1 VRKPLWPQE
10 FVYTPNNFQLIMLTL
25 LIFLP
30 ILFGVIILLLPSSM
44 RASYKY
50 LTLLA
55 TLLQLGISIWLYLN
69 FKTGPAFGGIDH
81 EAQFQFMQKIPWISL
96 NLGSA
101 GALQADY
108 FVGIDGISIM
118 MLVMTSLVMVIAA
131 ISSWEIKSNLKGF
144 FALFLLLDMALIGVF
159 CTLDFFL
166 FYIFYELM
174 LLPLYFL
181 IGMWGGARR
190 EYAAIK
196 FFLYTLFGSVFMLLV
211 MIGLYLSVKD
221 PATGNHTFNMIAM
234 MNPANYSAGS
244 IFSVLSHQ
252 TIFGFPARTVGF
264 IVLFVAFAIKVP
276 VVPLHTW
283 LPDAHVEAP
292 TPVSIILAG
301 ILLKI
306 GGYGIIR
313 ICIGIFPE
321 IAISGAWWIGL
332 LGITSIIYGALNALA
347 QRDFKRII
355 AYSSVSQMGFVLL
368 GIASQTPEGL
378 SGAVY
383 QMVSH
388 GFLSAMLF
396 FLVGVVYNRVHDR
409 DIYNFRGLGTLM
421 PKYTVFIMIAFFA
434 SLGLPGF
441 SAFIAEAFS
450 LTGAFRSFSF
460 NGLLPHWMAVAGAVG
475 ILLSACYFLWTL
487 QRMFFGSVSLKGGEI
502 WRAAMTDLS
511 TREILALVPL
521 AVATLAIGLMPSL
534 VFDKINDSVL
544 QLVEFTKSVIH

>member
-1 VRKPLWPQE
+1 
-10 FVYTPNNFQLIMLTL
+10 MLSL
-25 LIFLP
+25 LIFVP
-30 ILFGVIILLLPSSM
+30 ILFAFIIVLMPSSW
-44 RASYKY
+44 RAGFKY
-50 LTLLA
+50 IALLA
-55 TLLQLGISIWLYLN
+55 TLLQLAISVWLYIN
-69 FKTGPAFGGIDH
+69 FKTGAANAGISQ
-81 EAQFQFMQKIPWISL
+81 EAQYQFVQKLSWINL
-96 NLGSA
+96 DLGSM
-101 GALQADY
+101 GKMQIDY
-108 FVGIDGISIM
+108 FVGIDGISIT

-131 ISSWEIKSNLKGF
+131 LSAWEIKSNLKAF

-159 CTLDFFL
+159 CSLDFFL

-221 PATGNHTFNMIAM
+221 PLTGNHTFNMVQM
-234 MNPANYSAGS
+234 MSQGNYVPGS
-244 IFSVLSHQ
+244 VFSVLSHQ
-252 TIFGFPARTVGF
+252 TILGMPAREVGF

-301 ILLKI
+301 ILLKV

-313 ICIGIFPE
+313 VCISIFPD
-321 IAISGAWWIGL
+321 IASQDAYWMGL
-332 LGITSIIYGALNALA
+332 LGIISIIYGAFNALA

-368 GIASQTPEGL
+368 GIASQTAEGL
-378 SGAVY
+378 NGAII

-421 PKYTVFIMIAFFA
+421 PRYTVFIMIAFFA

-450 LTGAFRSFSF
+450 ITGAFKSGYV
-460 NGLLPHWMAVAGAVG
+460 NGLLPHWFAIVAAAG
-475 ILLSACYFLWTL
+475 ILLSAAYFLWTL
-487 QRMFFGSVSLKGGEI
+487 QRMFFGSVSLKGGDI
-502 WRAAMTDLS
+502 WKTALTDL
-511 TREILALVPL
+511 TTHETITLVPL
-521 AVATLAIGLMPSL
+521 MVMAIAIGLMPSL
-534 VFDKINDSVL
+534 VFSKVNDSVL
-544 QLVEFTKSVIH
+544 ALVQFLQFR

>member
-159 CTLDFFL
+159 CSLDFFL

>member
-1 VRKPLWPQE
+1 
-10 FVYTPNNFQLIMLTL
+10 MLTL
-25 LIFLP
+25 LIFIP
-30 ILFGVIILLLPSSM
+30 ILFAFIIVVLPSSM
-44 RASYKY
+44 RASFKY
-50 LTLLA
+50 ITLLA
-55 TLLQLGISIWLYLN
+55 TLVQLCISVWLYLN
-69 FKTGPAFGGIDH
+69 FKTGAGFGGIDH
-81 EAQFQFMQKIPWISL
+81 ESQFQFVQKIPWINL
-96 NLGSA
+96 NLG
-101 GALQADY
+101 ALGHMQADY
-108 FVGIDGISIM
+108 FVGIDGISIGL
-118 MLVMTSLVMVIAA
+118 LVMTSLVMVIAA
-131 ISSWEIKSNLKGF
+131 LSSWEIKSNLKGF

-159 CTLDFFL
+159 CSLDFFL

-221 PATGNHTFNMIAM
+221 PATGNHTFNMVQM
-234 MNPANYSAGS
+234 MNPANYDIGS
-244 IFSVLSHQ
+244 VFSTLSHQ
-252 TIFGFPARTVGF
+252 TILGFPARTVGF
-264 IVLFVAFAIKVP
+264 VVLFIAFAIKVP

-313 ICIGIFPE
+313 ICLGIFPE
-321 IAISGAWWIGL
+321 VASSGAWWLGL
-332 LGITSIIYGALNALA
+332 LGIISILYGAFNALA
-347 QRDFKRII
+347 QKDFKRII

-368 GIASQTPEGL
+368 GIASQTAEGI
-378 SGAVY
+378 SGAVM

-388 GFLSAMLF
+388 GFLATMLF
-396 FLVGVVYNRVHDR
+396 FLVGVVYNRVHNR
-409 DIYNFRGLGTLM
+409 EIYNFRGLGTLM

-450 LTGAFRSFSF
+450 LAGAFKSSSV
-460 NGLLPHWMAVAGAVG
+460 NGLLPQWMAVCGAIG
-475 ILLSACYFLWTL
+475 ILFSACYFLWTL

-502 WRAAMTDLS
+502 WKTALTDLS
-511 TREILALVPL
+511 TREIIALVPL
-521 AVATLAIGLMPSL
+521 ALVVLAIGIMPSL
-534 VFDKINDSVL
+534 VFGKINDSVL
-544 QLVEFTKSVIH
+544 ELVNFTKNIIH

>member
-1 VRKPLWPQE
+1 
-10 FVYTPNNFQLIMLTL
+10 MLTL
-25 LIFLP
+25 LIFSP
-30 ILFGVIILLLPSSM
+30 ILFGFIIAVLPSSL
-44 RASYKY
+44 RASFKY
-50 LTLLA
+50 ITLLA
-55 TLLQLGISIWLYLN
+55 TLLQLAISILIYLN
-69 FKTGPAFGGIDH
+69 FKSGSEFGGVNH
-81 EAQFQFMQKIPWISL
+81 EAQFQFVQKLHWINL
-96 NLGSA
+96 NLGSM
-101 GALQADY
+101 GKLQADY
-108 FVGIDGISIM
+108 FVGIDGISITL
-118 MLVMTSLVMVIAA
+118 LVMTSLVMVVAA
-131 ISSWEIKSNLKGF
+131 LSSWEITSNLKGF
-144 FALFLLLDMALIGVF
+144 FTLFLLLDMALMGVF
-159 CTLDFFL
+159 CSLDFFL

-181 IGMWGGARR
+181 IGMWGGVRR

-221 PATGNHTFNMIAM
+221 PATGNHTFNMVQM
-234 MNPANYSAGS
+234 MNPANYTPGSVFSA
-244 IFSVLSHQ
+244 LSHQ
-252 TIFGFPARTVGF
+252 TLFGMPARTLGF
-264 IVLFVAFAIKVP
+264 IVLFIAFAIKVP

-301 ILLKI
+301 VLLKV

-313 ICIGIFPE
+313 ICIGIFPDV
-321 IAISGAWWIGL
+321 ATSGAFWLGL
-332 LGITSIIYGALNALA
+332 LGIISIIYGAFNALA

-368 GIASQTPEGL
+368 GAASQTTEGI
-378 SGAVY
+378 SGAIM

-409 DIYNFRGLGTLM
+409 DIYDFRGLGTLM

-450 LTGAFRSFSF
+450 LTGAFKSWSV
-460 NGLLPHWMAVAGAVG
+460 NGLLPHWFAVVGAVG
-475 ILLSACYFLWTL
+475 IIFSAAYFLWTL
-487 QRMFFGSVSLKGGEI
+487 QRMFFGTVSLKGGEI
-502 WRAAMTDLS
+502 WKIALKDLNA
-511 TREILALVPL
+511 REIVTLLPLALM
-521 AVATLAIGLMPSL
+521 TLALGIMPSL

-544 QLVEFTKSVIH
+544 ALVQYLHFK